1 MATYHARSGMVLG
14 NTVVVKVVN
23 ITESKTKRVCS
34 ALHNEKRITHA
45 VACQNPLQTTVNR
58 FRTNL
63 TCLR

>member
-23 ITESKTKRVCS
+23 ITESKTKKVCS
-34 ALHNEKRITHA
+34 ALHNEKHITHA
-45 VACQNPLQTTVNR
+45 VACQNPLQTTVNKSW
-58 FRTNL
+58 TNL